1 MCEKNKRTLNVK
13 KERKKRGP
21 SLKEEKKMKQK
32 KTNKQTK

>member
-1 MCEKNKRTLNVK
+1 MCEKQRTLNVK
-13 KERKKRGP
+13 KKKEIGP